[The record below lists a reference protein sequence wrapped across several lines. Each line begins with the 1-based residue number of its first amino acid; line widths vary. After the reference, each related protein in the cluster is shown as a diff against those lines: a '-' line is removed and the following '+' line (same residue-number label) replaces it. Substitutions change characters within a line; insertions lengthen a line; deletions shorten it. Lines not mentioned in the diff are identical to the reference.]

1 MKTDITDIAKKVV
14 LDNNLR
20 PDTQVEKTDKTV
32 PVPQNIV
39 TVEKTSEPAKKD
51 IPAIANP
58 VKL

>member
-14 LDNNLR
+14 LDNN
-20 PDTQVEKTDKTV
+20 TQVEKTEKAVTE
-32 PVPQNIV
+32 PQNIV

-51 IPAIANP
+51 TSALADP